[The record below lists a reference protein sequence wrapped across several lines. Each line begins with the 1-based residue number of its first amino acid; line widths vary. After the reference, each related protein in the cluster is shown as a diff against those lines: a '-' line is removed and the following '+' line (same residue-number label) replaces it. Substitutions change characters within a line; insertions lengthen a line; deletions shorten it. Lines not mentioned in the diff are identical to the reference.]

1 MRPFSQTIIQALLG
15 AVPLTLVAGCES
27 YRPQPITAQRVAA
40 SLATPADDA
49 LRVAAASL
57 KNPLL
62 PPISLDVTDGLTP
75 DEAAVVAV
83 LVNPTLRAARSAA
96 LLADAQVFQA
106 GLLPDPALTGSIE
119 PPVFGNTD
127 NTFVQWTAGL
137 AWDVQQLITRS
148 ARVRAARFA
157 QAQVRLDVA
166 WQEWQTAVAARQAVR
181 DLAAYRAQQAV
192 AVEIADR
199 LQGYVGDSKSAVDR
213 GDVTIT
219 DFAAAQTAAR
229 DARLRVAGIDRQVAQ
244 QRITLNATLG
254 LPPEADIILQEPP
267 AATTRPA
274 DDVPEMMSLSAN
286 LENRRLDLVALR
298 RGYDSQEAAVRA
310 AILGQFPAVNL
321 GILAARDTGKV
332 GTLGPAVTIGLP
344 IFDRNR
350 GQIALERATR
360 QRLFDEYVAR
370 LFTARSDLAAAL
382 AEVAM
387 IAQQITA
394 AARSVDSLT
403 TLVSAYRAAGRERDI
418 DAFTLYLAEN
428 DLAQKRIDL
437 LELRRTQ
444 LAARAAV
451 ELAAGVFLPDAPAPT
466 TQPTTREATQ

>member
-1 MRPFSQTIIQALLG
+1 MRLRLFLLI
-15 AVPLTLVAGCES
+15 LTLLTLGGCAS
-27 YRPQPITAQRVAA
+27 YRPAALTPARVEA
-40 SLATPADDA
+40 SLATPTDDA
-49 LRVAAASL
+49 LRVAASSL

-62 PPISLDVTDGLTP
+62 PPIALDVSDGLTP

-83 LVNPTLRAARSAA
+83 LVSPDLRAVRSAA
-96 LLADAQVFQA
+96 LLADAQVFAA
-106 GLLPDPALTGSIE
+106 GLLPDPALTGSVE

-127 NTFVQWTAGL
+127 NTFLQWTAGL
-137 AWDVQQLITRS
+137 AWDVQQLVTRP
-148 ARVRAARFA
+148 ARVTAARFA
-157 QAQVRLDVA
+157 RAQVRLDVA

-199 LQGYVGDSKSAVDR
+199 LETYVGESKAAVDR

-244 QRITLNATLG
+244 QRITLNTTLG
-254 LPPEADIILQEPP
+254 LPPEADVILQDPP

-274 DDVPEMMSLSAN
+274 DDVPEAKSLLTN

-298 RGYDSQEAAVRA
+298 RGYDSQESAVRA

-321 GILAARDTGKV
+321 GLLAARDTGNV

-360 QRLFDEYVAR
+360 QRLYDEYVAR

-382 AEVAM
+382 AEVSL
-387 IAQQITA
+387 IARQITA

-466 TQPTTREATQ
+466 TREAIQ

>member
-1 MRPFSQTIIQALLG
+1 MRLRLFL
-15 AVPLTLVAGCES
+15 LTLTLLTLGGCAS
-27 YRPQPITAQRVAA
+27 YRPAALTPARVEA
-40 SLATPADDA
+40 SLATPTDDA
-49 LRVAAASL
+49 LRVAASSL

-62 PPISLDVTDGLTP
+62 PPIALDASDGLTP

-83 LVNPTLRAARSAA
+83 LVNPDLRAVRLAA
-96 LLADAQVFQA
+96 LLADAQVFAA
-106 GLLPDPALTGSIE
+106 GLLPDPALSGSIE

-137 AWDVQQLITRS
+137 AWDVQQLITRP
-148 ARVRAARFA
+148 ARLRAARFA
-157 QAQVRLDVA
+157 RAQVRLDIA
-166 WQEWQTAVAARQAVR
+166 WQEWQTALAARQAVR

-199 LQGYVGDSKSAVDR
+199 LESYVGESKAAVDR

-244 QRITLNATLG
+244 QRITLNTTLG
-254 LPPEADIILQEPP
+254 LPPEADVTLQEPP

-274 DDVPEMMSLSAN
+274 DDVPEAKALLVD

-360 QRLFDEYVAR
+360 QRLYDEYVAR

-382 AEVAM
+382 AEVSLT
-387 IAQQITA
+387 AQQITA
-394 AARSVDSLT
+394 ATRAVDSLT

-451 ELAAGVFLPDAPAPT
+451 ELAAGVFLPDAPAPR
-466 TQPTTREATQ
+466 TREATQ